1 MTDDRRGPAGWAAII
16 AACNDLSVTQP
27 NPFLF
32 KVDTEAE
39 LQQAIDNGLTE
50 THYLDFKRELAL
62 SDGARK
68 DLAIDV
74 ASLAVDGGVLVIGVD
89 EEDRSAPPKL
99 TPVDLTGLAER
110 VVQIAGMRPDEGIPV
125 RTQSVPSADGN
136 NLGYLFVLV
145 PQSPRAPHQV
155 DGRYYGRADRT
166 NRRLSDAE
174 VRRLHAQQIAAQR
187 DILVDAREELNAL
200 ADDRAYPPPLLLL
213 LAEPLGGGDDPLV
226 ALTESDTMPET
237 VFEMVRAAVVREH
250 QQFEPSLKS
259 VARVIRR
266 ANAVAATTVVQ
277 DANTESFV
285 GSFEGVA
292 EVRLH
297 ESGRIILASRR
308 PVVFPTDPGEPL
320 VFEAAIVG
328 HADLLV
334 RLTALVSQKY
344 GMAGSWRF
352 GLVVT
357 GVRGAKSY
365 GLSLPPLY
373 DTGGPGFSDELYQRA
388 TSASLAE
395 LEQSPEQ
402 VVRRLVSP
410 LLRSL
415 GSHQLQSWDWLSS

>member
-1 MTDDRRGPAGWAAII
+1 M
-16 AACNDLSVTQP
+16 TQP
-27 NPFLF
+27 EPFLF
-32 KVDTEAE
+32 KVDTEAD

-50 THYLDFKRELAL
+50 THYLDFKRELGL

-68 DLAIDV
+68 DFAIDV

-89 EEDRSAPPKL
+89 EEDKSAPPVL
-99 TPVDLTGLAER
+99 TPVDLTGLPER

-125 RTQSVPSADGN
+125 RTHSVLAAAGN
-136 NLGYLFVLV
+136 NLGYLFVQV

-155 DGRYYGRADRT
+155 DGRYYGRADCT

-187 DILVDAREELNAL
+187 DILVDAREAL
-200 ADDRAYPPPLLLL
+200 KVLEEGSDSPPPLMLF
-213 LAEPLGGGDDPLV
+213 LAEPLGGRDDPLV
-226 ALTESDTMPET
+226 ALTESGTMQQT
-237 VFEMVRAAVVREH
+237 VFDMVRAAVVLEH

-259 VARVIRR
+259 VARVVRR
-266 ANAVAATTVVQ
+266 ANAVAATTVIE
-277 DANTESFV
+277 DANLSFV
-285 GSFEGVA
+285 GSYTRNA
-292 EVRLH
+292 EVRFF
-297 ESGRIILASRR
+297 ESGRIILASQRS
-308 PVVFPTDPGEPL
+308 VHFPRDANAPFI
-320 VFEAAIVG
+320 FEAAIVG

-344 GMAGSWRF
+344 CMAGSWRF
-352 GLVVT
+352 GLLVT

-365 GLSLPPLY
+365 ALSEAPFY
-373 DTGGPGFSDELYQRA
+373 ETGGPGFSDDVYPRA

-395 LEQSPEQ
+395 FEQTPER

-415 GSHQLQSWDWLSS
+415 DSHQLQQWDWLAP